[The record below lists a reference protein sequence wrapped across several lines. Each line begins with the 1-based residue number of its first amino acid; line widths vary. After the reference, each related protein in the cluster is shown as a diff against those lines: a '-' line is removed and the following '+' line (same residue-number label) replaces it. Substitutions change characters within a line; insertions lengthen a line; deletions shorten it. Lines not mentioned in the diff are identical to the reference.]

1 VTTGVLLV
9 AQRSDRVAALIR
21 EVVSDLIMTRLKDP
35 RIGFASVVRVSV
47 NRDLSQAKVY
57 ISVLGTEEEK
67 EKTMEGLKSAQGLIR
82 SEVSKALGI
91 RHAPEIE
98 FILDDSIEYSM
109 HISKLLSE
117 IEEKEKKAEDKK
129 QPE

>member
-1 VTTGVLLV
+1 MTTGVLLV

>member
-1 VTTGVLLV
+1 M

>member
-1 VTTGVLLV
+1 M

-82 SEVSKALGI
+82 SEVSKAIGI

>member
-1 VTTGVLLV
+1 
-9 AQRSDRVAALIR
+9 
-21 EVVSDLIMTRLKDP
+21 MTRLKDP

>member
-1 VTTGVLLV
+1 M

-47 NRDLSQAKVY
+47 NRDLAQAKVY

>member
-1 VTTGVLLV
+1 V

>member
-1 VTTGVLLV
+1 M

-67 EKTMEGLKSAQGLIR
+67 EKTIEGLKSAQGLIR

>member
-1 VTTGVLLV
+1 M

-67 EKTMEGLKSAQGLIR
+67 EKTMEGLKSAQGLKR

>member
-1 VTTGVLLV
+1 M

-117 IEEKEKKAEDKK
+117 IEEKEKKTEDKK

>member
-1 VTTGVLLV
+1 M
-9 AQRSDRVAALIR
+9 AQRPDRIAALIR
-21 EVVSDLIMTRLKDP
+21 EVVSELIMRRLKDP

-47 NRDLSQAKVY
+47 NKDLSQAKVY

-82 SEVSKALGI
+82 AEVSKALGI
-91 RHAPEIE
+91 RHAPEIQ
-98 FILDDSIEYSM
+98 FILDDSIEYSI

-117 IEEKEKKAEDKK
+117 IEEDEKKDKDK
-129 QPE
+129 EQPE